1 MTIILVNASKTIKC
15 PAIVRPEKKLNV
27 SCKLFVNNFTQ
38 LKELKFLDENM
49 TEEGLKSRLSSD
61 NPCILTFSIASIFR

>member
-1 MTIILVNASKTIKC
+1 MS
-15 PAIVRPEKKLNV
+15 IVRPEKKLHV
-27 SCKLFVNNFTQ
+27 SCKLFVNSFTQ

-61 NPCILTFSIASIFR
+61 NPCINHFPLQVFLGKYIF

>member
-1 MTIILVNASKTIKC
+1 MS
-15 PAIVRPEKKLNV
+15 IVRPEKIKWFMHTLREQFYSV
-27 SCKLFVNNFTQ
+27 KGAEISH
-38 LKELKFLDENM
+38 ENM

>member
-1 MTIILVNASKTIKC
+1 MSDHSETGK
-15 PAIVRPEKKLNV
+15 KKLNV